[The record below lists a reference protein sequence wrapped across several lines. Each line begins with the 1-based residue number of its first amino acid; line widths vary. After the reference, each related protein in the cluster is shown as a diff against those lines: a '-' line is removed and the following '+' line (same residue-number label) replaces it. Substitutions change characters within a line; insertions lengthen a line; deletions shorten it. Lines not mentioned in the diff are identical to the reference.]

1 MTAGVSAKDALRMR
15 LSSQRIEASAA
26 DKLDVSGVV
35 RRMLAMQAQD
45 FGQAL
50 WAVGLRSP
58 GSTRADVLGALER
71 GEVVRSSPLR
81 GTLFFVAA
89 EDLRWMLRITAPRM
103 IASAATRHRQLGL
116 DAATLGRSRDIAIA
130 ALTGGKAMTRDEFF
144 AILET
149 AGIPTTGQRGYH
161 IIWYLAQN
169 AVVCWGPPA
178 STQQALVLLDE
189 WVPRSREL
197 GRDEA
202 LHEFA
207 VRYFTGHGPATLKD
221 FAWWAKLTVA
231 DARIGLE
238 LARDEL
244 TELQL
249 DGVPYWVATAEIER
263 AGDGEG
269 TYALAGFDEY
279 LLGYQDRSLPLAAE
293 HANLIVPGNNGI
305 FLPTIV
311 SRGKVVGTWRR
322 AIKSN
327 HVTVTPESFGTLNK
341 RELAGF
347 ERAAKTYKAFF
358 G

>member
-1 MTAGVSAKDALRMR
+1 MR

-116 DAATLGRSRDIAIA
+116 DAATLDRSRDIAIA

-144 AILET
+144 ATLET

-161 IIWYLAQN
+161 IIWHLAQTGI
-169 AVVCWGPPA
+169 VCWGPPA
-178 STQQALVLLDE
+178 GTQQALVLLDE
-189 WVPRSREL
+189 WIPLSRDL
-197 GRDEA
+197 DRDES
-202 LHEFA
+202 LREFA
-207 VRYFTGHGPATLKD
+207 LRYFMGHGPATLQD

-231 DARIGLE
+231 DAKLGLE
-238 LARDEL
+238 LARTEL

-249 DGVPYWVATAEIER
+249 DGVPHWIAASETEPATSN
-263 AGDGEG
+263 EG
-269 TYALAGFDEY
+269 VHALPGFDEY
-279 LLGYQDRSLPLAAE
+279 VLGYQDRSLALAAE
-293 HANLIVPGNNGI
+293 HANLIVPGTNGI

-327 HVTVTPESFGTLNK
+327 DVTVSAEPFSTLNK
-341 RELAGF
+341 REAAGF
-347 ERAAKTYKAFF
+347 EREAAAYRRFF
-358 G
+358 A